1 MRKLLSACFFRLRKD
16 KTFWVAAL
24 SLAVCAVFFS
34 YLNYQTS
41 MRYDSDPLYVEDVLF
56 NLFPMIAFVCAGFIS
71 LFLGTEFDEN
81 TIRNKLV
88 VGHTRTQI
96 YFANYLIC
104 MVVSLVL
111 LFAILI
117 FSGIAGYIFFRAFMM
132 EWTEL
137 AFLILCCVLCTMVF
151 SAISVSFAMNIHKK
165 AFAIVAAVLFMFA
178 ILFAASYIEG
188 ALAEEEMV
196 YDGVTITM
204 DGVQFGD
211 LVENPA
217 YVKGST
223 RTIME
228 FIYDMLPTGQAIQI
242 NNMDFDRCLRW
253 PVLSIIML
261 FAATFAGYLPFR
273 KRDIR

>member
-1 MRKLLSACFFRLRKD
+1 MRKLITASFSRLWKE
-16 KTFWVAAL
+16 KVFWVSAL

-41 MRYDSDPLYVEDVLF
+41 MRYDSDPIYVEDVLF
-56 NLFPMIAFVCAGFIS
+56 NLFPMIAFVCAGCIS

-88 VGHTRTQI
+88 VGHTRTKI
-96 YFANYLIC
+96 YFANYLTC

-111 LFAILI
+111 LFVILV
-117 FSGIAGYIFFRAFMM
+117 FSGIAGYIFFRVFMM
-132 EWTEL
+132 EWAEL

-165 AFAIVAAVLFMFA
+165 AFAIVAAVLFMLA

-188 ALAEEEMV
+188 ALAEAEMV

-204 DGVQFGD
+204 EGVQFGD

-217 YVKGST
+217 YVEGST
-223 RTIME
+223 RTVME

-253 PVLSIIML
+253 PVLSVIML
-261 FAATFAGYLPFR
+261 FVATFAGYMPFR

>member
-1 MRKLLSACFFRLRKD
+1 MRKLITASFSRLWKE
-16 KTFWVAAL
+16 KVFWVSAL

-41 MRYDSDPLYVEDVLF
+41 MRYDSDPIYVEDVLF
-56 NLFPMIAFVCAGFIS
+56 NLFPMIAFVCAGCIS

-96 YFANYLIC
+96 YFANYLTC

-111 LFAILI
+111 LFVILV
-117 FSGIAGYIFFRAFMM
+117 FSGIAGYIFFRVFMM
-132 EWTEL
+132 EWAEL
-137 AFLILCCVLCTMVF
+137 AFLILCCVLCTMV
-151 SAISVSFAMNIHKK
+151 
-165 AFAIVAAVLFMFA
+165 
-178 ILFAASYIEG
+178 
-188 ALAEEEMV
+188 

-204 DGVQFGD
+204 EGVQFGD

-217 YVKGST
+217 YVEGST
-223 RTIME
+223 RTVME

-253 PVLSIIML
+253 PVLSVIML
-261 FAATFAGYLPFR
+261 FVATFAGYMPFR